1 MNAASVANPVPQAT
15 IPTPYTLA
23 QFISALSAGS
33 LTNLKTLSWLYNLA
47 QDIGLMN
54 TPSVLIDLQLLKATG
69 VILAAEY
76 TTLSTAVNSTELDPS
91 WPAQVGWAQANI
103 GRPVDLNDIATVR
116 VVQ

>member
-1 MNAASVANPVPQAT
+1 MPA
-15 IPTPYTLA
+15 
-23 QFISALSAGS
+23 S

-103 GRPVDLNDIATVR
+103 KAALLIPNDIATVR